1 MRRTAILCFL
11 ALLAACG
18 GSGDGS
24 KPAPGPGASAAV
36 GPVLNFANF
45 ADEIAPTTL
54 PAFERETGVKVN
66 YDLYESNLMLESR
79 LVVGSTG
86 LDVVVPGSQFLA
98 RQIQSGIYRKL
109 DKSQLPNL
117 RHIDPALLAKLER
130 YDPGNQYGIPYLWG
144 TFGLV
149 YNVDLVEKILGG
161 PAPDS
166 YALLFD
172 PAYASRL
179 QKCGIA
185 VSDTPW
191 TMIGMALLYLG
202 KDPTSQSEAD
212 LDAAIDVLVR
222 IRPYL
227 IDMTNAPI
235 PSQLAEGQYCLAA
248 ASASDARAG
257 QDRAREAG
265 LDTRLRYVIPKE
277 GALVW
282 IDMLAVP
289 VDAPNPADAHR
300 LIDFLMRPQVI
311 ADVTNHVYF
320 ANANLAATALLRP
333 DVRDDPA
340 IYPTEEQMRRLH
352 LPGMQTA
359 EYTRLQNRAFARFRT
374 GN

>member
-1 MRRTAILCFL
+1 MRRIAACSLL
-11 ALLAACG
+11 ALLTACG
-18 GSGDGS
+18 GSNPGT
-24 KPAPGPGASAAV
+24 PAEGPTV
-36 GPVLNFANF
+36 VNFANF
-45 ADEIAPTTL
+45 ADEIGPDTL
-54 PAFERETGVKVN
+54 AAFERETGIEVN

-109 DKSQLPNL
+109 DKSRLPNL

-130 YDPGNQYGIPYLWG
+130 YDPGNQYGLPYLWG
-144 TFGLV
+144 TFGLA
-149 YNVDLVEKILGG
+149 YNVDVVEKILGG

-166 YALLFD
+166 FALLFD
-172 PAYASRL
+172 PAYASKL
-179 QKCGIA
+179 QQCGIA
-185 VSDTPW
+185 MSDTPW

-212 LDAAIDVLVR
+212 LEAAVDVLMR
-222 IRPYL
+222 IRPYV

-265 LDTRLRYVIPKE
+265 LDTRLRYLIPKE
-277 GALVW
+277 GALIW

-289 VDAPNPADAHR
+289 VDAPNPEHAHR
-300 LIDFLMRPQVI
+300 LLDFLMRPQVI

-320 ANANLAATALLRP
+320 ANANLAATPLLRP

-340 IYPTEEQMRRLH
+340 VYPTEEEMRRLH

-359 EYTRLQNRAFARFRT
+359 EYTRLQNRAFAKVRSGR
-374 GN
+374 